1 MMNTLLTTLE
11 VILIFLSS
19 TAILVFTC
27 SEIGINTKK
36 EQGSDVEIYIL
47 TNGVHTDIV
56 LPIKSI
62 KHDWSN
68 FISSSSTKNAER
80 NYRLI
85 SFGWGDKGFYL
96 KTPTWAELKFSTAFK
111 AMFGLSSTAMHV
123 SYYKE
128 LQESENC
135 KKITVSNDTLQRLI
149 IEIKKSF
156 AQSKPVAIPN
166 AYYSNNDCFYDAV
179 GTYHLFQTCN
189 TWTNTTLKN
198 VGLPACLWTAFDRG
212 IFRKY
217 D

>member
-1 MMNTLLTTLE
+1 MNTLLTIVE
-11 VILIFLSS
+11 FILIFLASI
-19 TAILVFTC
+19 AVLVFVC
-27 SEIGINTKK
+27 SEISINTKK

-62 KHDWSN
+62 NHDWSN
-68 FISSSSTKNAER
+68 FISSSNTKHPEI
-80 NYRLI
+80 NYDLV

-111 AMFGLSSTAMHV
+111 AMFGLSATAMHV

-135 KKITVSNDTLQRLI
+135 KKILVSNATLQKLI
-149 IEIKKSF
+149 AEIKKSF
-156 AQSKPVAIPN
+156 AQSKPIAIPN

-189 TWTNTTLKN
+189 TWTNTTLKKS
-198 VGLPACLWTAFDRG
+198 GLPACLWTAFDRG

>member
-1 MMNTLLTTLE
+1 MNTLLTIVE
-11 VILIFLSS
+11 FILIFLASI
-19 TAILVFTC
+19 AVLVFVC
-27 SEIGINTKK
+27 SEISINTKK

-62 KHDWSN
+62 NHDWSN
-68 FISSSSTKNAER
+68 FISSSNTKHPEI
-80 NYRLI
+80 NYDLV

-111 AMFGLSSTAMHV
+111 AMFGLSATAMHV

-128 LQESENC
+128 LKESENC
-135 KKITVSNDTLQRLI
+135 KKILVSNATLQKLI
-149 IEIKKSF
+149 AEIKKSF
-156 AQSKPVAIPN
+156 SQSKPIAIPN

-189 TWTNTTLKN
+189 TWTNTTLKKS
-198 VGLPACLWTAFDRG
+198 GLPACLWTPFDRG

>member
-1 MMNTLLTTLE
+1 MNTLLTTVE
-11 VILIFLSS
+11 FILIFLAS
-19 TAILVFTC
+19 TAVLVFVC
-27 SEIGINTKK
+27 SEISVNKKK

-62 KHDWSN
+62 HHDWSN
-68 FISSSSTKNAER
+68 FISSSNTKHPEI
-80 NYRLI
+80 NYDLV

-111 AMFGLSSTAMHV
+111 AMFGLSATAMHV

-128 LQESENC
+128 LKESENC
-135 KKITVSNDTLQRLI
+135 KKILVSNATLQKLI
-149 IEIKKSF
+149 AEIKKSF
-156 AQSKPVAIPN
+156 SQSKPIAIPN

-189 TWTNTTLKN
+189 TWTNTTLKKS
-198 VGLPACLWTAFDRG
+198 GLPACLWTPFDRG